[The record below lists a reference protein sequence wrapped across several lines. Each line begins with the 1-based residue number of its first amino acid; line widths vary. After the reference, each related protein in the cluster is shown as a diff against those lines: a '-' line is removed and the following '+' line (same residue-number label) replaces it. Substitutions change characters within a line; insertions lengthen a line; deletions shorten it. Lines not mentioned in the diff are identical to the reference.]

1 MMSDAESNPSASRP
15 GSTAWL
21 VVGLLW
27 PVALLNYLDRQMI
40 STMKR
45 SIMADLTDIHSEAR
59 FGLLMAVFM
68 WVYAGLS
75 PVGGLVAD
83 RFDRRRVVV
92 GSLAVW
98 SLVTWITGQ
107 AHTFDQLL
115 WARALMGVS
124 EAFYM
129 PAALALISDH
139 HFGTTRS
146 RAIGW
151 HQTGIYAGQALGG
164 LTGSIA
170 DGPHGWRAAFVWFGL
185 AGVGY
190 SVLLFLG
197 LAACK
202 PRAATAGA
210 TDGQGPTP
218 KVGVFRALAGLIGI
232 GSFLLLVVH
241 FTLPAMSGWM
251 IRNWMPTYLGEIY
264 HLKQGPAGLSATLWV
279 TLASVVGALVGG
291 LLADRWM
298 RSTQRGRILAS
309 AVGVGML
316 VVALLAI
323 GHATSLAIATA
334 ALVLWGFG
342 WGFFDTNN
350 MPILC
355 QIVRPELRATGF
367 GILNLISISFGAG
380 VTWGLGALRDQK
392 VPIVWPCIGLA
403 LAAGVSIFVVL
414 AIRPKSIVETR

>member
-1 MMSDAESNPSASRP
+1 
-15 GSTAWL
+15 
-21 VVGLLW
+21 
-27 PVALLNYLDRQMI
+27 
-40 STMKR
+40 
-45 SIMADLTDIHSEAR
+45 
-59 FGLLMAVFM
+59 
-68 WVYAGLS
+68 
-75 PVGGLVAD
+75 
-83 RFDRRRVVV
+83 
-92 GSLAVW
+92 
-98 SLVTWITGQ
+98 
-107 AHTFDQLL
+107 
-115 WARALMGVS
+115 
-124 EAFYM
+124 
-129 PAALALISDH
+129 
-139 HFGTTRS
+139 
-146 RAIGW
+146 
-151 HQTGIYAGQALGG
+151 
-164 LTGSIA
+164 
-170 DGPHGWRAAFVWFGL
+170 
-185 AGVGY
+185 
-190 SVLLFLG
+190 
-197 LAACK
+197 
-202 PRAATAGA
+202 
-210 TDGQGPTP
+210 
-218 KVGVFRALAGLIGI
+218 
-232 GSFLLLVVH
+232 
-241 FTLPAMSGWM
+241 MSGWM

-316 VVALLAI
+316 AVALLAL

-414 AIRPKSIVETR
+414 AIRPKPIVETR